1 MIRLIVI
8 VTGDKKK
15 KMTSIFGD
23 EKSDFNDNN
32 SICAGNCSGDGDG
45 NGSNGTGNVS
55 IYIDYFDD

>member
-1 MIRLIVI
+1 M
-8 VTGDKKK
+8 K
-15 KMTSIFGD
+15 
-23 EKSDFNDNN
+23 KSDFNDNN